1 LREAVPTGIVPAHP
15 SLAAFPSLA
24 YTPPGFHWVNTYV
37 RPLDG
42 FGGIDEVALWFK
54 RSRGAYAHNHPL
66 SVYMTT
72 APRYPL
78 VGTGGREG
86 TVLPL
91 IVAGAVVTATYFDG
105 WWTPALDGEHVDSR
119 GRRIHWDTSSV
130 HSLVFAL
137 GSLTVGVR
145 GSRRTNIDVPA
156 LVAVAGSLT
165 S

>member
-1 LREAVPTGIVPAHP
+1 MSVFGPAATIRADDRRRFVQRLTGYVTALVGLSGATLSARRANASLREAVPTGIVPAHP

-86 TVLPL
+86 TLLPL

-105 WWTPALDGEHVDSR
+105 
-119 GRRIHWDTSSV
+119 
-130 HSLVFAL
+130 
-137 GSLTVGVR
+137 
-145 GSRRTNIDVPA
+145 
-156 LVAVAGSLT
+156 
-165 S
+165 